1 MWTLAEMCSCLMSKW
16 LVSLFAS
23 QIVKLD
29 IKFYEREAASRPQ
42 SPIPDLESRV
52 SSVLLAL
59 SSSCVGFTQTRTL
72 THSDTHNR
80 GGRHRG
86 EFVLQMVACFWS
98 RHKFW
103 RLTSSGSWSWSGKSK
118 SWGRIAQ
125 NGEDERRRRHF
136 VCGYKSFMQVAL
148 AVCVE
153 IKI

>member
-1 MWTLAEMCSCLMSKW
+1 MDSGQDVFMSNVEM
-16 LVSLFAS
+16 VSFTFCVTNRKIGYKILRAWGCVS
-23 QIVKLD
+23 
-29 IKFYEREAASRPQ
+29 
-42 SPIPDLESRV
+42 SPIPNPGSWISSLECSV
-52 SSVLLAL
+52 SSLVVLRGLH
-59 SSSCVGFTQTRTL
+59 TRTL

-136 VCGYKSFMQVAL
+136 VSGYKSFMQVAL